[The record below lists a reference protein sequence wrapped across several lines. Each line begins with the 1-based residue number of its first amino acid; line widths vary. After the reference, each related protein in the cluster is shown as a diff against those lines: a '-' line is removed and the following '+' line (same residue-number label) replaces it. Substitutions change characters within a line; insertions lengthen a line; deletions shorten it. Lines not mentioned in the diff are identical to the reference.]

1 MNSRQ
6 NSFSGLALPRRHP
19 SQTQAQ
25 PSKQS
30 KSIIEIYT
38 DWANHYLDK
47 LKGSRKIND
56 LQIDLA
62 DGIILCDVIEGVTG
76 QKINNI
82 HKKPKTATQMVE
94 NIQACLNFLTYKGV
108 SVVVSTIKSKR

>member
-6 NSFSGLALPRRHP
+6 NSFSGLATPRRH
-19 SQTQAQ
+19 SSLAQAQ
-25 PSKQS
+25 PQSPKQS

-47 LKGSRKIND
+47 LKGSRKITD
-56 LQIDLA
+56 LQMDLA

-76 QKINNI
+76 QKISNI
-82 HKKPKTATQMVE
+82 HKKPKNATQMVE
-94 NIQACLNFLTYKGV
+94 NIQACLNFLSAKGV
-108 SVVVSTIKSKR
+108 SVTVR

>member
-6 NSFSGLALPRRHP
+6 NSFSGLASPRRHTAFNQP
-19 SQTQAQ
+19 Q
-25 PSKQS
+25 PSGAKQA

-47 LKGSRKIND
+47 LKGSRKITD
-56 LQIDLA
+56 LQLDLA

-76 QKINNI
+76 QKIANI
-82 HKKPKTATQMVE
+82 HKKPKNYTQMVE
-94 NIQACLNFLTYKGV
+94 NIQACLNFLASKGV
-108 SVVVSTIKSKR
+108 SVAVSDIF